1 MSIQIVG
8 ISKLAKVPS
17 WRTYFHTDEE
27 GAPQPT
33 TIQLFMLKAGVIDC
47 DPIGQRLD
55 VNSLTKKQ
63 GIIRSII
70 SGNDICEIALRDMG
84 DDTYRS
90 IDGGH
95 RKRSIKEFR
104 NGDFST
110 GENTYSFIDGEVF
123 DVSNTFY
130 KDLPSL
136 VRKQFDSYKLRFV
149 VYGKEM
155 TDAQAGETFRL
166 RNLSTDVNHQEMLNS
181 YEDNLVAKLVRE
193 TARVV
198 PQVKNIPHPL
208 FELYKVQKRKTDD
221 TEEIA
226 AQWFQIAPSRLSYDE
241 FVARL
246 LCVLLKNDGVETSSK
261 QEIQDMYIR
270 LGDPVDGEWIK
281 DPSKIVEAEKALKDA
296 LDFVFD
302 YAKARKGQLGNGL
315 TASEATM
322 LSRLYVYLLKE
333 LGPTFYIR
341 DDVKFFDAFKP
352 ALDSFVGKPPSQVV
366 VVYPDSGKNAA
377 VAFKGHMGHYDI
389 KYRVENTVIWFIEA
403 LGGGT
408 AGLDK
413 SITIDAVKPKIT
425 WESMGIVVKDKV
437 RGISRELREQIWLE
451 QGKIC
456 YVTKLP
462 LDFADAVGAHII
474 SHEKGGKTTR
484 DNIRVVHK
492 KINAE
497 MGSTDLEVYAKM
509 WQEQNSVAEY
519 V

>member
-1 MSIQIVG
+1 
-8 ISKLAKVPS
+8 
-17 WRTYFHTDEE
+17 
-27 GAPQPT
+27 
-33 TIQLFMLKAGVIDC
+33 
-47 DPIGQRLD
+47 
-55 VNSLTKKQ
+55 
-63 GIIRSII
+63 
-70 SGNDICEIALRDMG
+70 
-84 DDTYRS
+84 
-90 IDGGH
+90 
-95 RKRSIKEFR
+95 
-104 NGDFST
+104 
-110 GENTYSFIDGEVF
+110 
-123 DVSNTFY
+123 
-130 KDLPSL
+130 
-136 VRKQFDSYKLRFV
+136 
-149 VYGKEM
+149 
-155 TDAQAGETFRL
+155 
-166 RNLSTDVNHQEMLNS
+166 
-181 YEDNLVAKLVRE
+181 
-193 TARVV
+193 
-198 PQVKNIPHPL
+198 
-208 FELYKVQKRKTDD
+208 
-221 TEEIA
+221 
-226 AQWFQIAPSRLSYDE
+226 
-241 FVARL
+241 
-246 LCVLLKNDGVETSSK
+246 
-261 QEIQDMYIR
+261 
-270 LGDPVDGEWIK
+270 
-281 DPSKIVEAEKALKDA
+281 
-296 LDFVFD
+296 
-302 YAKARKGQLGNGL
+302 
-315 TASEATM
+315 
-322 LSRLYVYLLKE
+322 LKE